1 LNLSQLQSLDAAGSS
16 ASILSPD
23 VLVTL
28 VCEYEGKQFR
38 WTLPIMAIQF
48 RIEQHRLT
56 RKDLEPM
63 IGSRARVSE
72 VMTGSVR

>member
-1 LNLSQLQSLDAAGSS
+1 M
-16 ASILSPD
+16 
-23 VLVTL
+23 LVTL